1 MTYLELND
9 TVRVEYR
16 GAVALKYRVQ
26 AFDDKTVTLATMEG
40 AEVVY
45 THHDGVIDSKHDVAR
60 VLVLDRAEYAEYVPD
75 KRVTI
80 TFTRHA
86 LAQGVIRAND
96 GGLLTIQPDN
106 YPNPIYL
113 DLAHL
118 PPEITSVLLTDGVDL
133 DVQEHNLYEKL
144 INDIPRHKRT
154 PAAIAAVSL
163 TVKRFDE
170 LTHLPD
176 RPVTPLRWI
185 VPKVKLEGQP
195 VLETFEGVAFDVTRV
210 HSNKLKVGTYT
221 HRFVEGDRAVV
232 TAYIQCPKLVP
243 FSAVSLPA
251 TPLYRRAILNKHFP
265 TFFKAAKYL
274 YRTTPPGPLNILPH
288 FTAALT
294 VYGVIAALEPYRMY
308 DLPASHLKKARSL
321 IETAIRLHLERVP
334 RRLESKKNAK
344 IVGALTDHAGSGSE
358 QLAHMIGRD
367 YGFSF
372 LGAPRRSAQWVKYQQ
387 HRNEAVDRMM
397 VALAKSAAP
406 SPVPTKVLEL
416 LATYA
421 TLKGVTAL
429 SFIEQHARA
438 SKPEESEEWLY
449 FVDDDIAEHKFVPV
463 FVTTILRQK
472 GSLHAVFTSL
482 LASKK
487 AVICENLIV
496 DVNSGYSLPYLD
508 VVATNEA
515 SPVPPDMVV
524 PKISGGD
531 LPQLSILKKLS
542 HYLSINTEPQYA
554 AIVSSVRGK
563 DLVFAVAAMVVEL
576 GVDLRKVARAVM
588 TISANRRNTYWQK
601 AKDLN
606 LGQVQFR
613 ISEHLRPSP
622 QVQAPKEV
630 DWPTFLP
637 LSTIPELHLKPIDG
651 LHQYE
656 LIQGKLAKFGV
667 ELTRQVREG
676 KPSQA
681 VLQYIE
687 QLERHQPPVATLY
700 QFGTKR
706 RITIKERRAVEY
718 PVIQVEPT
726 PVVNDP
732 TLLQRLKT
740 CLDLP
745 TGDIHDLVPKCP
757 PMVLY
762 NFIVFAALTVPNLIK
777 NKYRYF
783 KEGTTLTQ
791 VDKVARLCPRQTTE
805 LLNGMNSRLF
815 PTEGDFTEQ
824 DAFVT
829 KCNVQRK
836 HLYDIVSRA
845 DEGSLNQCL
854 LQVFDTF
861 ITDPE
866 GNLLEDPEYAH
877 TVVHACVARLI
888 SDVDNLGDDRGPV

>member
-9 TVRVEYR
+9 TIRVEYR

-26 AFDDKTVTLATMEG
+26 AFDDKTVTLATMDG

-45 THHDGVIDSKHDVAR
+45 TYHDGVIDSKHDVAR
-60 VLVLDRAEYAEYVPD
+60 VVVLDRAEYAEYTPD

-86 LAQGVIRAND
+86 LVQGVIRAND

-118 PPEITSVLLTDGVDL
+118 PPEITSVLLTDGIDL

-144 INDIPRHKRT
+144 INDLPRHKRT
-154 PAAIAAVSL
+154 PAAVAAVSL
-163 TVKRFDE
+163 TVKRFAE

-176 RPVTPLRWI
+176 RPLTPLRWVI
-185 VPKVKLEGQP
+185 PKVKLEGSP
-195 VLETFEGVAFDVTRV
+195 VEETFEGVAFDVTRV
-210 HSNKLKVGTYT
+210 HTNKLKVGTYT
-221 HRFVEGDRAVV
+221 HRFVEGDRAEV
-232 TAYIQCPKLVP
+232 TAYIQCTKLVP

-251 TPLYRRAILNKHFP
+251 TPLYRRATLNKQFP
-265 TFFKAAKYL
+265 TFFKAVKYL
-274 YRTTPPGPLNILPH
+274 CRTTPPGPLNILPH
-288 FTAALT
+288 FTAAFT
-294 VYGVIAALEPYRMY
+294 VYDVIAALEPYRMY
-308 DLPASHLKKARSL
+308 ALPVAYLKKVRSL
-321 IETAIRLHLERVP
+321 IEAAIRMHLERVP
-334 RRLESKKNAK
+334 PRLESKKNAK
-344 IVGALTDHAGSGSE
+344 IVGALNDHAGSGSE
-358 QLAHMIGRD
+358 QLATMLARD
-367 YGFSF
+367 YGFSV
-372 LGAPRRSAQWVKYQQ
+372 LGAPRRSAQWVKYQE
-387 HRNEAVDRMM
+387 HRNEAVDRQMA
-397 VALAKSAAP
+397 ALAKSAAP
-406 SPVPTKVLEL
+406 SPVPSKVLEL

-421 TLKGVTAL
+421 ALNESAL

-438 SKPEESEEWLY
+438 SKPEESADWLY

-472 GSLHAVFTSL
+472 GSLHDVFSAL

-487 AVICENLIV
+487 AVIWENLIV
-496 DVNSGYSLPYLD
+496 DVNSGYSMPYLD

-515 SPVPPDMVV
+515 SPVPPDVVV

-542 HYLSINTEPQYA
+542 HYLAINTEPHYA
-554 AIVSSVRGK
+554 AIVSAVRGK

-576 GVDLRKVARAVM
+576 GVDLPRVARAVVAL
-588 TISANRRNTYWQK
+588 SSSRRNTYWQK
-601 AKDLN
+601 AKDLS
-606 LGQVQFR
+606 LSQVQFR
-613 ISEHLRPSP
+613 ISEHVCPTP
-622 QVQAPKEV
+622 KVQAPKEV
-630 DWPTFLP
+630 EWPTFLP

-651 LHQYE
+651 LNQYE
-656 LIQGKLAKFGV
+656 LIRGNLAKFGA

-676 KPSQA
+676 KPRQA

-687 QLERHQPPVATLY
+687 QLERHQPPIATLY
-700 QFGTKR
+700 QFGTRR
-706 RITIKERRAVEY
+706 RITIKERHAVEY

-726 PVVNDP
+726 PVVKDP
-732 TLLQRLKT
+732 TILERLRT

-745 TGDIHDLVPKCP
+745 TGEIGDLVPKCP
-757 PMVLY
+757 PHVLY
-762 NFIVFAALTVPNLIK
+762 NFIVFTALTVPNLIK

-783 KEGTTLTQ
+783 KEGRELTK
-791 VDKVARLCPRQTTE
+791 VDKVARLSPSKTTD
-805 LLNGMNSRLF
+805 LLNSMNSRLF

-824 DAFVT
+824 DAFVA

-836 HLYDIVSRA
+836 HLQDIVSRA
-845 DEGSLNQCL
+845 DEGSLTLCL
-854 LQVFDTF
+854 MQVFDTF

-866 GNLLEDPEYAH
+866 GKLLDDPEYAH

-888 SDVDNLGDDRGPV
+888 SEVDNLVDGGRPI

>member
-1 MTYLELND
+1 MTYLEVND

-45 THHDGVIDSKHDVAR
+45 SYHAGVIDSKHDVAR
-60 VLVLDRAEYAEYVPD
+60 VVVLDRAEYAEYVPD
-75 KRVTI
+75 KRVTV

-86 LAQGVIRAND
+86 LVQGVIRAND

-144 INDIPRHKRT
+144 INDLPKHKRT
-154 PAAIAAVSL
+154 PAAMAAVAL
-163 TVKRFDE
+163 TVKRFAE

-176 RPVTPLRWI
+176 RPLPALRW
-185 VPKVKLEGQP
+185 VLPKVKLEGPP
-195 VLETFEGVAFDVTRV
+195 VEETFEGVAFDVTRV
-210 HSNKLKVGTYT
+210 YSNKLKVGTYT
-221 HRFVEGDRAVV
+221 HRFVEGDRAEV

-251 TPLYRRAILNKHFP
+251 TPLYRRANLNRQFP
-265 TFFKAAKYL
+265 TFFKVAKYL
-274 YRTTPPGPLNILPH
+274 CRTTPPGPLNILPH
-288 FTAALT
+288 FTAAFT
-294 VYGVIAALEPYRMY
+294 VYDVVAALEPYRMY
-308 DLPASHLKKARSL
+308 TLPVAYLKKVRTLVEA
-321 IETAIRLHLERVP
+321 AIRMHLERVP
-334 RRLESKKNAK
+334 PRLESKKNAR
-344 IVGALTDHAGSGSE
+344 IVGALNDHAGSGSE
-358 QLAHMIGRD
+358 QLATMLGRD

-372 LGAPRRSAQWVKYQQ
+372 LGAPRRAAQWVKYQE
-387 HRNEAVDRMM
+387 HRNEAVERQME
-397 VALAKSAAP
+397 ALAKSAAP
-406 SPVPTKVLEL
+406 CPVPTKVLEL
-416 LATYA
+416 LAA
-421 TLKGVTAL
+421 CAALKGVAAL

-438 SKPEESEEWLY
+438 SKPEESADWLY

-472 GSLHAVFTSL
+472 GSHDVFSSL

-487 AVICENLIV
+487 AVVWENLIV
-496 DVNSGYSLPYLD
+496 DVHSGYSMPYLD

-515 SPVPPDMVV
+515 SPVPPDVVV

-542 HYLSINTEPQYA
+542 HYLALNTEPHYA
-554 AIVSSVRGK
+554 AIVSAVRGK

-576 GVDLRKVARAVM
+576 GTDLPRVARAVVAL
-588 TISANRRNTYWQK
+588 SSSRRNTYWQK
-601 AKDLN
+601 AKDLS
-606 LGQVQFR
+606 LSQVQFR
-613 ISEHLRPSP
+613 ISEHLRPTP
-622 QVQAPKEV
+622 KVQAPKEV

-637 LSTIPELHLKPIDG
+637 LPTIPELHLKPIDG

-656 LIQGKLAKFGV
+656 LIRGNLAKFGT

-676 KPSQA
+676 KPGQA
-681 VLQYIE
+681 VLQYIA
-687 QLERHQPPVATLY
+687 QLERHQPPIATLY
-700 QFGTKR
+700 QFGTRR
-706 RITIKERRAVEY
+706 RITIKERHAMEY
-718 PVIQVEPT
+718 PVVQVEPT
-726 PVVNDP
+726 PVVKDP
-732 TLLQRLKT
+732 TTLERLRT

-745 TGDIHDLVPKCP
+745 TGDVVQDLAPKCP
-757 PMVLY
+757 PHVLY
-762 NFIVFAALTVPNLIK
+762 NFIVFVALTVPNLIK
-777 NKYRYF
+777 HKYRNF
-783 KEGTTLTQ
+783 KEGNQLTQ
-791 VDKVARLCPRQTTE
+791 ADKVARLPSRQSTE
-805 LLNGMNSRLF
+805 LLNSMNSRLF

-824 DAFVT
+824 DAFVA

-836 HLYDIVSRA
+836 HLQDIVSRA

-866 GNLLEDPEYAH
+866 GNLLDDPEYAH
-877 TVVHACVARLI
+877 TVVRACVARLV
-888 SDVDNLGDDRGPV
+888 SEVDNLVDGGRPI